1 MLCLGSSCCS
11 PWQLRPLQ
19 SSVGPKSFWGIGS
32 SGVGVCVFSPLQ
44 LCWYDVCTLGDFC
57 GQLLL
62 ALLQHLLARNC
73 FVKLVRMVARFRF
86 QFACLFVF
94 LFVCCSLNRL
104 LSSCLLHRAVFGCLF
119 EVLLA
124 AVPSDFCSFHLLFIE
139 CFD

>member
-1 MLCLGSSCCS
+1 ME
-11 PWQLRPLQ
+11 
-19 SSVGPKSFWGIGS
+19 SSVGPKSFSGIGS
-32 SGVGVCVFSPLQ
+32 SGVGVCVLSPLQ

-62 ALLQHLLARNC
+62 ALLQLRPLDAP
-73 FVKLVRMVARFRF
+73 VGPKLFCEAGSDGRAFPF
-86 QFACLFVF
+86 QF

-124 AVPSDFCSFHLLFIE
+124 ACPQ
-139 CFD
+139 